1 MASAASRIATGLH
14 LAPPPSWKLV
24 AYDVLCGDPL
34 NVLDRLDAAV
44 LLAVD
49 AHDHEAQ
56 AGLAATAMTWMLV
69 DWARFTGWREWIA
82 RFDAADATLAPSDDA
97 QLNLARAMGATA
109 AALLRGDGNDALR
122 PHAERL
128 ERLTALPCDGPQAA
142 MQRYLA
148 ASALLPWLQMSG
160 NPAGLQA
167 LHARLVEIHNALPA
181 TTQGGVY
188 VRGAWLAVW
197 AQYLH
202 YTDRLRLPEARRA
215 LDDYIAQTAS
225 VRLKFRSARLAA
237 EQSVHAQNVDA
248 SDRSLR
254 DMLDVLH
261 GQRPMER
268 VIYNM
273 CAASIAGMRKD
284 AESDALY
291 LEHMTRDLAAADCPP
306 SVATNYLQSAWRY
319 YYAMGAYEK
328 GAELCEQHAQQAHTQ
343 HAATMRGMGALGH
356 ALHAHQAGDADRKR
370 LREYLHTG
378 LAALR
383 VAKSFSYLGTVPSAR
398 AGVSA
403 LALREGI
410 ETEFVL
416 AALKIVPVPPPAWAD
431 EHWPWAMSLRCFGG
445 FRNVA
450 KFADGQSAS
459 KASSRPL
466 NLLMLIAA
474 HGAQGLTVASASD
487 ALWPE
492 LDADQAENTLS
503 MTLLRLRR
511 LHAEADLIQRN
522 AGWLHL
528 NPSRVWTDVM
538 ALEVHLDTMPNVEAN
553 EAHRTNFVTR
563 LFDLY
568 RGNCLLGVDD
578 DWAHGRAAHY
588 RGRVTLAAQQ
598 ALQLSLQAN
607 HYAAAEHT
615 MTRAFERGL
624 DVTRLLNAVHPG
636 ERSTA
641 AWMQLQQHLKLLES
655 N

>member
-24 AYDVLCGDPL
+24 VHDILCGDPL
-34 NVLDRLDAAV
+34 NVLDRLDAAA
-44 LLAVD
+44 LLAAD
-49 AHDHEAQ
+49 THDYEAQ

-82 RFDAADATLAPSDDA
+82 RLDAADATLAASDDA
-97 QLNLARAMGATA
+97 ELNLARAMGATA
-109 AALLRGDGNDALR
+109 AALLRGDANDALR
-122 PHAERL
+122 PLAERL
-128 ERLTALPCDGPQAA
+128 EVATAIDCNSE
-142 MQRYLA
+142 QRAVQLYLA
-148 ASALLPWLQMSG
+148 AGALLPWFQMSG

-167 LHARLVEIHNALPA
+167 LHARLAEIAVALPA
-181 TTQGGVY
+181 SAQGGVY
-188 VRGAWLAVW
+188 LRGAWLAAW
-197 AQYLH
+197 AKYLH
-202 YTDRLRLPEARRA
+202 FTDRVRLPDAMQA

-225 VRLKFRSARLAA
+225 VRLKFRSARLAMDRA
-237 EQSVHAQNVDA
+237 VNAQNVDA
-248 SDRSLR
+248 AERSLR
-254 DMLDVLH
+254 AMLDVLH
-261 GQRPMER
+261 GQYPMER

-273 CAASIAGMRKD
+273 CAAGIAGMRKD
-284 AESDALY
+284 AESGALY
-291 LEHMTRDLAAADCPP
+291 LEHMTRDLTAADCPP

-343 HAATMRGMGALGH
+343 HAATMRGMGALGR
-356 ALHAHQAGDADRKR
+356 ALHVHHTGNADRER

-383 VAKSFSYLGTVPSAR
+383 VAKTFSYLGTVPEAR

-410 ETEFVL
+410 EIEFVL
-416 AALKIVPVPPPAWAD
+416 AALKVAPVPPPAWAD

-450 KFADGQSAS
+450 KFAEGQSAS

-538 ALEVHLDTMPNVEAN
+538 ALEAHLDSMPDGDAN
-553 EAHRTNFVTR
+553 EPERTKFVTR

-568 RGNCLLGVDD
+568 RGDCLLGVDD

-588 RGRVTLAAQQ
+588 RGRVMLAAQQ
-598 ALQLSLQAN
+598 VLQLSLQAN
-607 HYAAAEHT
+607 HFATAEHT
-615 MTRAFERGL
+615 ITRAFERGF

-636 ERSTA
+636 QRATG
-641 AWMQLQQHLKLLES
+641 AWMQLQRHVAMLTS
-655 N
+655 G